1 MVADWRGPASC
12 WLAISPLLRRAAKV
26 GRPVR
31 VFGEMVSMFWD
42 AGLVDAAI
50 EVEAMWN
57 ELGGQYPVLI
67 AVRQPGPAGELKP
80 SS

>member
-12 WLAISPLLRRAAKV
+12 WLAVSPLLRRAAEV

-31 VFGEMVSMFWD
+31 VSGEMVSVFWD

-50 EVEAMWN
+50 EVEGYGMSWAVSTCSHCCASTR
-57 ELGGQYPVLI
+57 LGW
-67 AVRQPGPAGELKP
+67 
-80 SS
+80 